1 MFDRLKKK
9 FAKPKPLTVY
19 EAKAMGLHVFEPNYV
34 GRDEL
39 MEALK
44 QMEAYQERYK
54 LTGDPK
60 LPELMFELSIKICR
74 LAGVPEDRIIHNEEE
89 ANRYFMGDEPN
100 EL

>member
-9 FAKPKPLTVY
+9 FAKPKLTVY
-19 EAKAMGLHVFEPNYV
+19 EAKAMGLNVFEPNYV
-34 GRDEL
+34 ERDEL

-54 LTGDPK
+54 LTRDPK
-60 LPELMFELSIKICR
+60 LPKLMFELSIKICR
-74 LAGVPEDRIIHNEEE
+74 LAGVPEDRILKDKDEID
-89 ANRYFMGDEPN
+89 AYFMGDEPI